1 MVEILIL
8 WTYMLLVCLAAGTVT
23 LTLLAK
29 ILPTP
34 RPSQLGPAACV
45 MTGIFSLTVY
55 AETFSL
61 FAGVGAAAHLLML
74 ALLAAGCWFCRGEV
88 RVIGAR
94 FRTILRSRA
103 WLMILLF
110 AVAVAFFTSRGKFH
124 TDTGIYHAQAI
135 RLIEEYGTVL
145 GSGNLQQHFAYNS
158 SSLCFA
164 ALFTFSRILPGAFH
178 GTTGFLMTVLGIY
191 AVHGLLQL
199 RRTHAYGA
207 AACQTGIL
215 IYILTDVYY
224 AQSPATDYFAMLCVL
239 FLFSEWL
246 KGSSRRG
253 DFSLPGY
260 YGLLSIAAIFLVSLK
275 LSTAAVV
282 LLAVYP
288 LVLLLKERKP
298 VQILR
303 FLLVGFLSFLPFLIR
318 NILISGWLLYPVD
331 SLDLFAV
338 DWKVPAAYLR
348 HDAAQISVWAK
359 CLYDVNKKDWSVRQ
373 WLPVWLSGQQHYELM
388 LIYAQ
393 FAAVLLLVIDLI
405 FRLLRRIRIGWDR
418 VFYYLAVAASLAVWF
433 LEAPFIRYGLA
444 FLFAL
449 PLTAA
454 FEFFGMTFHELV
466 PSDHAVKISSAA
478 FADVPS
484 TAHAAAVPV
493 GRRAASHSTM
503 VPVRRR
509 ATVSLTLGASLC
521 LAIFLCF
528 TSWLDHYMMDD
539 LVFTKHHLTEPYYL
553 TQIPFDTVRESSVDW
568 NGITIYYSEETDRNS
583 YWLTPSVCY
592 RSMLDRT
599 EPRGKT
605 IRDGFRP
612 KDTTADEK

>member
-94 FRTILRSRA
+94 FRTILRSRE

-124 TDTGIYHAQAI
+124 TDT
-135 RLIEEYGTVL
+135 L

-164 ALFTFSRILPGAFH
+164 ALFTFSWILPGAFH

-191 AVHGLLQL
+191 SVHGLLQL

-215 IYILTDVYY
+215 IYILTDVCY

-246 KGSSRRG
+246 KGSFRRSG
-253 DFSLPGY
+253 FSLPGY
-260 YGLLSIAAIFLVSLK
+260 YGLLSITAIFLVSLK

-282 LLAVYP
+282 LLALYP

-393 FAAVLLLVIDLI
+393 FAAVLLLGIDLI

-418 VFYYLAVAASLAVWF
+418 VFYYLAMAASLAVWF

-466 PSDHAVKISSAA
+466 PSNHAAKISSAA
-478 FADVPS
+478 VP
-484 TAHAAAVPV
+484 TRH
-493 GRRAASHSTM
+493 
-503 VPVRRR
+503 R

>member
-1 MVEILIL
+1 M
-8 WTYMLLVCLAAGTVT
+8 
-23 LTLLAK
+23 
-29 ILPTP
+29 
-34 RPSQLGPAACV
+34 
-45 MTGIFSLTVY
+45 
-55 AETFSL
+55 
-61 FAGVGAAAHLLML
+61 
-74 ALLAAGCWFCRGEV
+74 
-88 RVIGAR
+88 
-94 FRTILRSRA
+94 
-103 WLMILLF
+103 
-110 AVAVAFFTSRGKFH
+110 
-124 TDTGIYHAQAI
+124 
-135 RLIEEYGTVL
+135 
-145 GSGNLQQHFAYNS
+145 
-158 SSLCFA
+158 
-164 ALFTFSRILPGAFH
+164 
-178 GTTGFLMTVLGIY
+178 
-191 AVHGLLQL
+191 
-199 RRTHAYGA
+199 
-207 AACQTGIL
+207 
-215 IYILTDVYY
+215 
-224 AQSPATDYFAMLCVL
+224 
-239 FLFSEWL
+239 
-246 KGSSRRG
+246 
-253 DFSLPGY
+253 
-260 YGLLSIAAIFLVSLK
+260 
-275 LSTAAVV
+275 
-282 LLAVYP
+282 
-288 LVLLLKERKP
+288 
-298 VQILR
+298 
-303 FLLVGFLSFLPFLIR
+303 
-318 NILISGWLLYPVD
+318 D
-331 SLDLFAV
+331 SLDLFSV
-338 DWKVPAAYLR
+338 DWKVPAAYLE

-359 CLYDVNKKDWSVRQ
+359 CLYDVNKKDWTVRQ

-466 PSDHAVKISSAA
+466 PSNHAAKISSAA
-478 FADVPS
+478 VP
-484 TAHAAAVPV
+484 TRH
-493 GRRAASHSTM
+493 
-503 VPVRRR
+503 R